1 MQLVTKAFCGGRYR
15 KITALGRSI
24 IEHRICK
31 RTLGASNP
39 LGIPRWRQILRVPAN
54 ILLNHKD
61 LFRRMFRD
69 ISKMSVSKQ
78 ERG

>member
-1 MQLVTKAFCGGRYR
+1 MQLAQKAYYNGRYR

-39 LGIPRWRQILRVPAN
+39 LGIPRWRQILKVPAN